1 MKNLLIAVVG
11 ASVSFALMAC
21 TDYQGDYSDK
31 YEAAVSEVLLSPS
44 NGGANTIT
52 DKRDNQSYEVVQIG
66 SQTWFAQNLNYDDG
80 MGKCPADK
88 DSLCEKYGRLYDANS
103 ILRVI
108 HIDDSTQKDVFDKL
122 RALCPEG
129 WRVPNKSDWK
139 TLIDYVANA
148 YDEVGKNLKAS
159 EGWYKEGKMIQDAN
173 NDLHFAV
180 ATGDNPYGFSAFP
193 SGVCWTSSCDVGAD
207 AYFWGIADTVLAKA
221 MLTTMLVG
229 YKLSFENDDFVENSD
244 MNYSNNPR
252 AAIRCIQGEIT
263 EPYVDRSSAVQL
275 EDEDIEKDTTD
286 LNLSSS
292 MDASSSSDLSSSVDD
307 SLASAISSSNA
318 VLSSSDST
326 ISSSSV
332 VALSSSME
340 ARSSNSAASSSSI
353 AAGSSD
359 SVKSSSSG
367 AVKSSSSVAKSS
379 SSTAKSSSSVAPSSS
394 SLAKSSSSSV
404 KSSSSVAKSSSS
416 IAKSSSSVAPSS
428 SSAVLNTKYD
438 CSLYDC
444 VTTAYLDQGKLASG
458 MYGEYLDTRDNQVYR
473 TIEIGSQTW
482 MAQNLN
488 YASAK
493 SRCYNSNT
501 DSCKTLG
508 RLYLQSE
515 AVDVCPTGW
524 HLPSESEW
532 NELGSY
538 VDGINGTEGV
548 GTSLKAKNVW
558 TGTPGTNLVGFSGLP
573 SHFFGSVLFC
583 GSSTHGLY
591 WTSEEN
597 RYRCLLSD
605 NTTLYDYKDSDAGTW
620 GMSVRCLKG
629 NATVIPVSSSSVI
642 VKSSS
647 SSVAAP
653 KSSSSVSSQSAK
665 YDCSKYNCV
674 TTEFLNQEMLAAGK
688 YGEYLDVRDTQV
700 YRTVTIGT
708 QTWMAQNL
716 NYKMKV
722 SYCLNDSVSYCAKYG
737 RLYEYDSASN
747 ACPSGWRMPTI
758 TDWHDLYDTV
768 GSYEA
773 LWSALFYSGTD
784 EFGFSGVPTSVWDI
798 NRSSQGYLMSDA
810 GFWWSSTQRFSGS
823 KETFELYKESVYFG
837 YYSLKSRLA
846 VRCIKN

>member
-31 YEAAVSEVLLSPS
+31 YEAAVSEVFLSPS

-122 RALCPEG
+122 RSLCPEG

-367 AVKSSSSVAKSS
+367 VVKSSSSVAKSS

-394 SLAKSSSSSV
+394 SIAKSSSSAA

-416 IAKSSSSVAPSS
+416 VAKSSSSVAPSS
-428 SSAVLNTKYD
+428 SSN
-438 CSLYDC
+438 
-444 VTTAYLDQGKLASG
+444 
-458 MYGEYLDTRDNQVYR
+458 
-473 TIEIGSQTW
+473 
-482 MAQNLN
+482 
-488 YASAK
+488 AK
-493 SRCYNSNT
+493 
-501 DSCKTLG
+501 
-508 RLYLQSE
+508 
-515 AVDVCPTGW
+515 
-524 HLPSESEW
+524 
-532 NELGSY
+532 
-538 VDGINGTEGV
+538 
-548 GTSLKAKNVW
+548 
-558 TGTPGTNLVGFSGLP
+558 
-573 SHFFGSVLFC
+573 
-583 GSSTHGLY
+583 
-591 WTSEEN
+591 
-597 RYRCLLSD
+597 
-605 NTTLYDYKDSDAGTW
+605 
-620 GMSVRCLKG
+620 
-629 NATVIPVSSSSVI
+629 
-642 VKSSS
+642 SS
-647 SSVAAP
+647 SSVA
-653 KSSSSVSSQSAK
+653 STAK

-674 TTEFLNQEMLAAGK
+674 TTEYLNQEMLAAGK

-708 QTWMAQNL
+708 QTWMAQSLKYVIGKKNS
-716 NYKMKV
+716 NDTCSSVGCEYKWAQVMDLDS
-722 SYCLNDSVSYCAKYG
+722 SYNDQNAASLINRVHQGICP
-737 RLYEYDSASN
+737 DSFHV
-747 ACPSGWRMPTI
+747 PTNSEFQE
-758 TDWHDLYDTV
+758 LYDYVKSAISKSSVTTELNS
-768 GSYEA
+768 SYAWETKT
-773 LWSALFYSGTD
+773 GDD
-784 EFGFSGVPTSVWDI
+784 EFGFSMAPMTPGGRAAFWTASEVSYY
-798 NRSSQGYLMSDA
+798 RSYRWFKDYEYNS
-810 GFWWSSTQRFSGS
+810 FSGEKFS
-823 KETFELYKESVYFG
+823 NTISDEKFRLLQLRC
-837 YYSLKSRLA
+837 LKD
-846 VRCIKN
+846 

>member
-31 YEAAVSEVLLSPS
+31 YEAAVSEVFLSPS

-367 AVKSSSSVAKSS
+367 VVKSSSSVAKSS

-394 SLAKSSSSSV
+394 SIAKSSSSAAKSSSSV
-404 KSSSSVAKSSSS
+404 APSSSSLAKSSSSVAKSSSS
-416 IAKSSSSVAPSS
+416 IAKSSSSVAKSSSSVAPSS
-428 SSAVLNTKYD
+428 SSNAKSSSSVASTAKYD

-444 VTTAYLDQGKLASG
+444 VTT
-458 MYGEYLDTRDNQVYR
+458 
-473 TIEIGSQTW
+473 
-482 MAQNLN
+482 
-488 YASAK
+488 
-493 SRCYNSNT
+493 
-501 DSCKTLG
+501 
-508 RLYLQSE
+508 
-515 AVDVCPTGW
+515 
-524 HLPSESEW
+524 
-532 NELGSY
+532 
-538 VDGINGTEGV
+538 
-548 GTSLKAKNVW
+548 
-558 TGTPGTNLVGFSGLP
+558 
-573 SHFFGSVLFC
+573 
-583 GSSTHGLY
+583 
-591 WTSEEN
+591 
-597 RYRCLLSD
+597 
-605 NTTLYDYKDSDAGTW
+605 
-620 GMSVRCLKG
+620 
-629 NATVIPVSSSSVI
+629 
-642 VKSSS
+642 
-647 SSVAAP
+647 
-653 KSSSSVSSQSAK
+653 K
-665 YDCSKYNCV
+665 Y
-674 TTEFLNQEMLAAGK
+674 LNQDMLAAGK

-708 QTWMAQNL
+708 QTWMAQSLKYVIGKKNS
-716 NYKMKV
+716 NDTCSSVGCEYKWAQVMDLDS
-722 SYCLNDSVSYCAKYG
+722 SYNDQNAASLINRVHQGICP
-737 RLYEYDSASN
+737 DSFHV
-747 ACPSGWRMPTI
+747 PTNSEFQE
-758 TDWHDLYDTV
+758 LYDYVKSAISKSSVTTELNS
-768 GSYEA
+768 SYAWETKT
-773 LWSALFYSGTD
+773 GDD
-784 EFGFSGVPTSVWDI
+784 EFGFSMAPMTPGGRAAFWTASEVSYY
-798 NRSSQGYLMSDA
+798 RSYRWFKDYEYNS
-810 GFWWSSTQRFSGS
+810 FSGEKFS
-823 KETFELYKESVYFG
+823 NTISDEKFRLLQLRC
-837 YYSLKSRLA
+837 LKD
-846 VRCIKN
+846 